1 MYMNKK
7 ENLIIN
13 ENLREAAYQF
23 KLSLRES
30 KKEISIK
37 YYHLEKLIE
46 LINNL
51 DIEYDKDILKL
62 DKDEFMILMTNYNH
76 TDINYHFS
84 INDLLYGDYNQLLYD
99 IEKTGA
105 WDKLNLL
112 LDKALMHGIID
123 ELKYNIVKNAA
134 EEYV

>member
-1 MYMNKK
+1 MYMNKNEK
-7 ENLIIN
+7 SVIN
-13 ENLREAAYQF
+13 ENLREAVYQF

-30 KKEISIK
+30 SEEVSIK

-51 DIEYDKDILKL
+51 DIEYDKDTLKL
-62 DKDEFMILMTNYNH
+62 DKNEFMTLMKSYNH
-76 TDINYHFS
+76 TDINYHFT

-123 ELKYNIVKNAA
+123 ELKYNIAKNAI

>member
-1 MYMNKK
+1 MNKK
-7 ENLIIN
+7 ENSIIN

-30 KKEISIK
+30 RKEVSIK
-37 YYHLEKLIE
+37 YYHLEKLVE
-46 LINNL
+46 LMNNL
-51 DIEYDKDILKL
+51 NVEYDKDILKL
-62 DKDEFMILMTNYNH
+62 DKDEFMTLMTNYGH

-84 INDLLYGDYNQLLYD
+84 INDLLYGDYAQLFTD

-123 ELKYNIVKNAA
+123 ELEYKIVH
-134 EEYV
+134 EELEKFI

>member
-1 MYMNKK
+1 MNKK
-7 ENLIIN
+7 ENSIIN

-30 KKEISIK
+30 KKEVSIK

-46 LINNL
+46 LMNNL
-51 DIEYDKDILKL
+51 NVEYDKDILKL
-62 DKDEFMILMTNYNH
+62 DKDEFMTLMTSYGH

-84 INDLLYGDYNQLLYD
+84 ISDLLYGDFNQLLND
-99 IEKTGA
+99 INNTGA

-112 LDKALMHGIID
+112 LDKALLHGLID
-123 ELKYNIVKNAA
+123 NIKYELVKDMIN
-134 EEYV
+134 EYV

>member
-1 MYMNKK
+1 MNKNEK
-7 ENLIIN
+7 SMIN
-13 ENLREAAYQF
+13 EKLREAAYQF

-30 KKEISIK
+30 REEISIK
-37 YYHLEKLIE
+37 YYHLEKLVE
-46 LINNL
+46 LMNNL
-51 DIEYDKDILKL
+51 NVEYDKDVLKL
-62 DKDEFMILMTNYNH
+62 DKDEFMTLMTSYGH

-84 INDLLYGDYNQLLYD
+84 INDLLHSDYAQLFTD

-123 ELKYNIVKNAA
+123 ELKYNIAH
-134 EEYV
+134 EELEKFI

>member
-1 MYMNKK
+1 MDMNKNEK
-7 ENLIIN
+7 LIIN
-13 ENLREAAYQF
+13 EKLREAAYQF

-30 KKEISIK
+30 KKEVSIK
-37 YYHLEKLIE
+37 YYHLEKLVE
-46 LINNL
+46 LMNNL
-51 DIEYDKDILKL
+51 NVEYDKDILKL
-62 DKDEFMILMTNYNH
+62 DKDEFMTLMTNYNH

-84 INDLLYGDYNQLLYD
+84 INDLLHSDYNQLFTD

-123 ELKYNIVKNAA
+123 ELKYNIAH
-134 EEYV
+134 EELEKFI

>member
-1 MYMNKK
+1 MT
-7 ENLIIN
+7 
-13 ENLREAAYQF
+13 
-23 KLSLRES
+23 
-30 KKEISIK
+30 
-37 YYHLEKLIE
+37 
-46 LINNL
+46 
-51 DIEYDKDILKL
+51 
-62 DKDEFMILMTNYNH
+62 LMKSYNH

-123 ELKYNIVKNAA
+123 ELKYNIAKNAI

>member
-1 MYMNKK
+1 MNKNEK
-7 ENLIIN
+7 SVIN
-13 ENLREAAYQF
+13 EKLREAAYQF

-46 LINNL
+46 LINSL

-62 DKDEFMILMTNYNH
+62 DKDEFMTLMCSYNH

-123 ELKYNIVKNAA
+123 ELKYNIAKNAA

>member
-1 MYMNKK
+1 MNK
-7 ENLIIN
+7 N
-13 ENLREAAYQF
+13 EKSIMNEKLREAAYQF

-30 KKEISIK
+30 RKEVSIK
-37 YYHLEKLIE
+37 YYHLEKLVE
-46 LINNL
+46 LMNSL
-51 DIEYDKDILKL
+51 DIEYDKDVLKL
-62 DKDEFMILMTNYNH
+62 DKDEFMTLMTNYGH

-99 IEKTGA
+99 ISKTEA

-123 ELKYNIVKNAA
+123 ELKYNIVKNAI